1 MKNRKRIGG
10 IIRLLF
16 FICILFVVVVGIR
29 AAAGTIFSRRSEKKA
44 EEQTSEER
52 TPEEQTSEERISEE
66 QTSLSEAGT
75 EASAAPSPEYTQS
88 MPSAGFT
95 AQEESAETQMPS
107 QTNGAETGTGV
118 TLSAAED
125 ATLAAAEETAGAG
138 EAAEAGEATKADKP
152 VYDHVATELENGQ
165 AYLTSLEERTP
176 VEMEYMIEEA
186 RKEHEKEVQREQ
198 YQKKRDTYLESLE
211 GNALWEA
218 FDDFVFLG
226 DSRVVGF
233 DVFGFLPPERVLAGG
248 GDTIDSISDRMDTI
262 KELSPKYIF
271 ISYGINDIGIGYW
284 PTKEEYTAAFE
295 EKIHALQ
302 KELPDAEIYVNS
314 IIPVREDAVQTY
326 PVWGGLPE
334 YSEAVR
340 QMCEKE
346 NISFIDN
353 EEILSEYE
361 DPYSDDGVHL
371 QRDFYRYWAENQ
383 LLGIFDH
390 ENGLL
395 TF

>member
-10 IIRLLF
+10 ILRLLF
-16 FICILFVVVVGIR
+16 FICILFVLFVGIR
-29 AAAGTIFSRRSEKKA
+29 AAAGTIFHRGSETKA
-44 EEQTSEER
+44 EEQTSEDKN
-52 TPEEQTSEERISEE
+52 SEEPTSEE
-66 QTSLSEAGT
+66 QTTQDRISQEQTSVTEAGS
-75 EASAAPSPEYTQS
+75 ELSAASGSEYTQAV
-88 MPSAGFT
+88 PSAGST
-95 AQEESAETQMPS
+95 AQEETAAPQISS
-107 QTNGAETGTGV
+107 QTKGLETGTDDA
-118 TLSAAED
+118 LSAAQD
-125 ATLAAAEETAGAG
+125 ATAAAAEEMAETE
-138 EAAEAGEATKADKP
+138 EANKP
-152 VYDHVATELENGQ
+152 AYDHVATELENGQ
-165 AYLTSLEERTP
+165 AYLVSLEERTP

-186 RKEHEKEVQREQ
+186 RKEHEKQVQREK
-198 YQKKRDTYLESLE
+198 YQKKRDDYLQSLE

-233 DVFGFLPPERVLAGG
+233 DIYGFLPSERVLAAG
-248 GDTIDSISDRMDTI
+248 GDTINSITDRMDTI
-262 KELSPKYIF
+262 KEISPKYIF

-284 PTKEEYTAAFE
+284 SSKEEYTAAFE
-295 EKIHALQ
+295 EKIHTLQ

-314 IIPVREDAVQTY
+314 IIPAREDAVQMY
-326 PVWGGLPE
+326 PIWEGLPE

-340 QMCEKE
+340 QMCEQE

-353 EEILSEYE
+353 EKILSEYE
-361 DPYSDDGVHL
+361 DPYSEDGIHL

-395 TF
+395 SF